1 MLSPLMRTIPNLL
14 AVSKPSNSSAS
25 FNTKFICMSKL
36 FKSPLNSLPP
46 LSSINTCEFKD
57 LPSTSKGL
65 EVFKFFCTVT
75 NITFPI
81 TSLLVRFIFKCIRCL

>member
-1 MLSPLMRTIPNLL
+1 MLSPLMRTIPNLFD
-14 AVSKPSNSSAS
+14 VSPPSNSSAS

-46 LSSINTCEFKD
+46 LSSINTWVFND

-75 NITFPI
+75 ISPF
-81 TSLLVRFIFKCIRCL
+81 L